1 VCGVHVVDSFKVL
14 DSRYPT
20 CCIFLAQGPDDV
32 YENED
37 DALPTSPQPVENG
50 GIDEVGDDEIY
61 DDVEAPTEPQ
71 ETSKRESVS
80 STKSNNIP
88 TIGNKRTSGF
98 LGSSKG
104 KDTMPFTEGRLAAYI
119 QKKGAWSW
127 DKKWFVLAEQTL
139 YYSNSESD
147 KKCQGTLALNGASID
162 TKASAHGSDSRT
174 FSVTIKHK
182 STKMQLAWDDSLVYD
197 EWLKALKVS
206 DMCDGVISCTCM
218 IWAPSCATTHLY

>member
-1 VCGVHVVDSFKVL
+1 MLVSGLCQCVWC
-14 DSRYPT
+14 T
-20 CCIFLAQGPDDV
+20 CCRFFLSAGQSISNLLYFLAQGPDDV

-37 DALPTSPQPVENG
+37 DALPTSPLEQPAENG
-50 GIDEVGDDEIY
+50 GTDEVGDDEIY
-61 DDVEAPTEPQ
+61 DDVEVSTEPQ
-71 ETSKRESVS
+71 ETSKRPESVT
-80 STKSNNIP
+80 STKSNNAP
-88 TIGNKRTSGF
+88 TIGNKRISGF
-98 LGSSKG
+98 LGTSKG
-104 KDTMPFTEGRLAAYI
+104 KDAMPFTEGRLAAYI
-119 QKKGAWSW
+119 QKKGTWSW

-162 TKASAHGSDSRT
+162 TKASAHSSDSRT

-206 DMCDGVISCTCM
+206 DM
-218 IWAPSCATTHLY
+218 